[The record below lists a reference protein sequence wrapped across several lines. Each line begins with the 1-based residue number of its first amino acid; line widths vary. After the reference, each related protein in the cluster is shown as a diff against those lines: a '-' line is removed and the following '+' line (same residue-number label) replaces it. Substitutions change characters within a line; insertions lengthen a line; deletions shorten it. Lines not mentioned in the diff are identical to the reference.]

1 MIRKEITINTYNY
14 KIILLYCDYKD
25 ICKFLKNKVK
35 DEVKETSGLTC
46 TFPDLFKSYIW
57 INTKASHKQ
66 STLVHEACHV
76 SLDICKIL
84 NIKKNRIQS
93 RTFCLFS

>member
-1 MIRKEITINTYNY
+1 MVRKEIRINTYNY

>member
-1 MIRKEITINTYNY
+1 MVRKEIRINTYNY

-35 DEVKETSGLTC
+35 DEVKETCGLTC